1 MPLAATMM
9 ERRRQAAI
17 EEIAAVALD
26 LILRDGFEATSVE
39 AIAAAAGC
47 APRTFYRYF
56 ATKEDVLFHDV
67 PAFIEH
73 LGEMLEKHLAD
84 GLGLWAATS
93 EVMVEY
99 VSQFDATDERRRIPT
114 QRMNLWL
121 REPALLGRYM
131 QYVNEGERMV
141 ADTLHRYRGTT
152 PARDDLPQ
160 LIAVAAVGAVRVTL
174 LTHGQS
180 SNRKLTKHLREG
192 LAAFGEGLA
201 DERTAGR

>member
-1 MPLAATMM
+1 MTGMPLAATMM

-67 PAFIEH
+67 SAFIEH
-73 LGEMLEKHLAD
+73 LGEVLDKHLAE
-84 GLGLWAATS
+84 GLGPWAAAS
-93 EVMVEY
+93 AVVLEY

-121 REPALLGRYM
+121 SEPALLGRYM
-131 QYVNEGERMV
+131 QYVNKGEQMI
-141 ADTLHRYRGTT
+141 AGGLHRHRGTA
-152 PARDDLPQ
+152 PERDDLPQ
-160 LIAVAAVGAVRVTL
+160 LIAVAAVGAARVAL
-174 LTHGQS
+174 LTHGS
-180 SNRKLTKHLREG
+180 ASGRKLTRHLRDA
-192 LAAFGEGLA
+192 LATLGSGLA
-201 DERTAGR
+201 DR